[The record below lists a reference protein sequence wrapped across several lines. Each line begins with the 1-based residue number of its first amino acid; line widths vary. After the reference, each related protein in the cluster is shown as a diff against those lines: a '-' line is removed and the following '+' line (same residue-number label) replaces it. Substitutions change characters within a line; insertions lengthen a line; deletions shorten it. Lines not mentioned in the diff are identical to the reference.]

1 MKQIS
6 SRENTLFKSLKKLRD
21 SARERAKIGQTI
33 MDGDH
38 LLSAYLAAGGM
49 PKMIVVSQSAVL
61 RQEFEA
67 ILKCCPEVQKIEMTD
82 VLFNE
87 IASVNTPTGILSII
101 SIPHIAT
108 PECIMFCLLL
118 EDVQDPGN
126 LGSILRSA
134 AAANV
139 STVYLS
145 PHCADVWSPKVL
157 RAGMGAH
164 FVLKI
169 IEGVDLLN
177 IATQFSGLLVATS
190 LDADKTLYDLNL
202 TGVLAFII
210 GNEGGGLSQEL
221 LSAAHERITIPMP
234 GQVESLN
241 AAAAAAVCLFE
252 RVRQVS
258 LQQKNK
264 PA

>member
-21 SARERAKIGQTI
+21 SARERNKLGQTI

-101 SIPHIAT
+101 TIPHIAT
-108 PECIMFCLLL
+108 PEHITFCLLL
-118 EDVQDPGN
+118 EDIQDPGN

-134 AAANV
+134 AAASV
-139 STVYLS
+139 SVVYLS
-145 PHCADVWSPKVL
+145 PHCADAWSPKVL

-169 IEGVDLLN
+169 IEGIDLLD
-177 IATQFSGLLVATS
+177 IAAQFSGLLVATS
-190 LDADKTLYDLNL
+190 LDSDKTLYDLNL

-210 GNEGGGLSQEL
+210 GNEGAGLSQDL

-234 GQVESLN
+234 GQIESLN

-258 LQQKNK
+258 LHPKN
-264 PA
+264 